1 MLLHS
6 RFKKYLSMY
15 RTLQRDVNTH
25 YFPSTHRL
33 SPWRE
38 RDSHPARQPPQVTIE
53 DSYKLYGD
61 SPHLL
66 GATERSHRIEGQ
78 QLDCR

>member
-1 MLLHS
+1 
-6 RFKKYLSMY
+6 MY
-15 RTLQRDVNTH
+15 KTLQRDVNIH

-33 SPWRE
+33 SHWRE
-38 RDSHPARQPPQVTIE
+38 RDSHPARRQAPPPQMAIE

-66 GATERSHRIEGQ
+66 GATERSHRMEGQ